1 MGRPFF
7 IQEKGRPSAF
17 WVPRRGMRGGRARGR
32 TTRMVVRSR
41 AATAREPAG
50 RERRRLSPHHLARLG
65 AATVGGM
72 FSTPGQLALEGRL
85 AQLIAQ
91 RTVLADA
98 VANVDTPGYQ
108 PAAAAS
114 FAPALQAVIAAQL
127 GVPQQVAPGS
137 GALAASGLA
146 SGTVGAGAGIATG
159 GASLLSTT
167 GAGGGP
173 SATLTSPASS
183 SPTGASAGTALP
195 VSVPAPGAVTPD
207 GNGVGLDATMAALAT
222 NDLGYQAVLR
232 QLQLTYQNI
241 SAAIDV
247 GGA

>member
-7 IQEKGRPSAF
+7 IQEKGRLCLSGYPGAGCGGGKPGEGDRDGRPS
-17 WVPRRGMRGGRARGR
+17 P
-32 TTRMVVRSR
+32 
-41 AATAREPAG
+41 AATVREPAG
-50 RERRRLSPHHLARLG
+50 RERPRLSPHDLARLG

-85 AQLIAQ
+85 AGLIAQ

-108 PAAAAS
+108 PAAAAA
-114 FAPALQAVIAAQL
+114 FAPALQAAIAAQL
-127 GVPQQVAPGS
+127 GVPQQVARATA
-137 GALAASGLA
+137 ALAPNGLA
-146 SGTVGAGAGIATG
+146 VGTVGATIAPTPVGLLSATG
-159 GASLLSTT
+159 AAGGTSGTLASL
-167 GAGGGP
+167 A
-173 SATLTSPASS
+173 AS
-183 SPTGASAGTALP
+183 SPTGPPAGTVLP